1 MICFNLDL
9 CFHLWGSQQFEAMP
23 GAKKTDFEYFLER
36 EMTETGLT
44 EDELFEYR
52 ENEFSHIRDGTVSLI
67 PREDLERVL
76 DLLQECIRLRIELGA
91 LVSHVRGDGFVRA
104 RNSQGD
110 DFLYISVHPHEHL
123 GTSPIAIL
131 LQKLARYVESK
142 YAIDLKPADLRFEI
156 PSGERIPNGYTLLDL
171 VFVAAASPDRRRNW
185 ADTYKILRVTLEYAP
200 RLTPLSVT
208 GQNLL

>member
-1 MICFNLDL
+1 
-9 CFHLWGSQQFEAMP
+9 MP
-23 GAKKTDFEYFLER
+23 GAEQTVFEYFLGR

-52 ENEFSHIRDGTVSLI
+52 ENELSHIRDGTVSLI

-91 LVSHVRGDGFVRA
+91 LVSYVRGDGFVRA
-104 RNSQGD
+104 RNSQ
-110 DFLYISVHPHEHL
+110 VHPHEHL

-156 PSGERIPNGYTLLDL
+156 PSGERIQNGYTLLDL
-171 VFVAAASPDRRRNW
+171 VFVAATSPDRRRNW

-200 RLTPLSVT
+200 RLIPLSVT

>member
-23 GAKKTDFEYFLER
+23 GAKQTDFEYFLGR

-91 LVSHVRGDGFVRA
+91 LVSYVRGDGFVRA

-142 YAIDLKPADLRFEI
+142 YAIE
-156 PSGERIPNGYTLLDL
+156 
-171 VFVAAASPDRRRNW
+171 AS
-185 ADTYKILRVTLEYAP
+185 
-200 RLTPLSVT
+200 
-208 GQNLL
+208 